1 MFASV
6 LSLLLAAASVQTA
19 DQAATPAN
27 DTAVAVE
34 AQAEVTAEPAAPAAP
49 ARPAAPAQAAD
60 QVEEDEDDPMVCR
73 RRSSENGFGKVTSQK
88 VCKPKSH
95 WAAQRS
101 RR

>member
-6 LSLLLAAASVQTA
+6 LSLLLAAAAIQTA
-19 DQAATPAN
+19 DQTATPAD

-34 AQAEVTAEPAAPAAP
+34 TQAEPTAEPAAPAH
-49 ARPAAPAQAAD
+49 RPAQAAE
-60 QVEEDEDDPMVCR
+60 QAEEDADDPMICR
-73 RRSSENGFGKVTSQK
+73 RRSSQNSFGKVTSQK

-95 WAAQRS
+95 WASQRS